1 MRGPATL
8 LAPLSR
14 LKLLARFMGDR
25 RGVSAVE
32 FALIA
37 PLMVAMYLGSAELT
51 QVLTLDRKVTSAA
64 NAVADL
70 VAQDDFVTDNE
81 LDDIMAAA
89 DAILSPYRTAPLSLR
104 ITSVRMDAEGEVFVD
119 WSESETMAPLDT
131 DSLPTMPAG
140 LLSPMSSVVMVEALY
155 PYASPF
161 NSSIETPITLTDTAY
176 LRPRRSPWVR
186 RQS

>member
-1 MRGPATL
+1 
-8 LAPLSR
+8 
-14 LKLLARFMGDR
+14 
-25 RGVSAVE
+25 
-32 FALIA
+32 
-37 PLMVAMYLGSAELT
+37 
-51 QVLTLDRKVTSAA
+51 
-64 NAVADL
+64 
-70 VAQDDFVTDNE
+70 
-81 LDDIMAAA
+81 
-89 DAILSPYRTAPLSLR
+89 
-104 ITSVRMDAEGEVFVD
+104 VFVD

-140 LLSPMSSVVMVEALY
+140 LLAPMSSVVMVEALY